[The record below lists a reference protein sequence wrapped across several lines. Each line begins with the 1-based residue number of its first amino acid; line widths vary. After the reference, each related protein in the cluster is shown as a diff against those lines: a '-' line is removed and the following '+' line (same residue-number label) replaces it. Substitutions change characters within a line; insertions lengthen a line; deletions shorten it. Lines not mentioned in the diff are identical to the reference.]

1 MKKLD
6 VYLSNLAVANTYLHN
21 LHWNLSGDK
30 AFKEAHVYLEDLYT
44 QAFEYFDEVAEL
56 QIMLGQKPLSSMN
69 DYMNNATLKDL
80 EKTEFTVTEALEH
93 ALEYIKLMKELT
105 LEVREQADEEGT
117 FVIANM
123 MEDHYTEYIK
133 HEWFLSSMLK

>member
-30 AFKEAHVYLEDLYT
+30 AFKEAHVYLEELYT

-56 QIMLGQKPLSSMN
+56 QIMLGKKPLSSMK
-69 DYMNNATLKDL
+69 DYMDNATLKDL
-80 EKTEFTVTEALEH
+80 EKFDFTVTEALKH
-93 ALEYIKLMKELT
+93 ALEYIKLMKELS
-105 LEVREQADEEGT
+105 LEVRKESDEEET
-117 FVIANM
+117 FVVANM